1 MKRRYVMLIA
11 VVLAAAAVTAAAS
24 AKHFSAWS
32 TAEKI
37 DEIDGNSPDLNTPF
51 LDGCPIQSPD
61 GLSMYMATNRP
72 NGHGGL
78 DIWVARRP
86 TRDSAFGA
94 PESLPEPINSDS
106 DDFCPTPVRGN
117 GLFFVSRRT
126 TSESCGLGDI
136 YFARFHP
143 VDGWGAPAH
152 LACAPVGPNSPLDE
166 QGPSYVAAGGG
177 KLYFSSGSAA
187 IPGDIYVSDALDEH
201 VFGPAVPV
209 TELNSV
215 ANDIQPNVR
224 KDGLEVVFSSNR
236 TGSAGQDIWISRR
249 GDVAAS
255 WAAPENLGSAV
266 NTAAAETRPS
276 LSWRAEQLF
285 FGRAP
290 GPEGMS
296 DIYVST
302 RSKLNGRP

>member
-1 MKRRYVMLIA
+1 M
-11 VVLAAAAVTAAAS
+11 
-24 AKHFSAWS
+24 
-32 TAEKI
+32 
-37 DEIDGNSPDLNTPF
+37 
-51 LDGCPIQSPD
+51 
-61 GLSMYMATNRP
+61 
-72 NGHGGL
+72 
-78 DIWVARRP
+78 
-86 TRDSAFGA
+86 
-94 PESLPEPINSDS
+94 
-106 DDFCPTPVRGN
+106 
-117 GLFFVSRRT
+117 
-126 TSESCGLGDI
+126 
-136 YFARFHP
+136 
-143 VDGWGAPAH
+143 
-152 LACAPVGPNSPLDE
+152 
-166 QGPSYVAAGGG
+166 
-177 KLYFSSGSAA
+177 
-187 IPGDIYVSDALDEH
+187 
-201 VFGPAVPV
+201 
-209 TELNSV
+209 

-249 GDVAAS
+249 GDVATS